1 MTYKVNEFSQV
12 TFEMTPEKFVDT
24 KIDLLQFKKSIDDA
38 IVDALYYD
46 NVEYGIYEMY
56 VCDLVSGS
64 YGVYQFKAM
73 AELFCA
79 EFDPLSEEDVYFV
92 EKVIWVIEDLEW
104 YANEVCSVISKRL
117 KLPGTLTCG
126 YHEADQSFGVFYY
139 LDEEEIAAIKE
150 EMEWA

>member
-1 MTYKVNEFSQV
+1 MTYKVNKFSSV
-12 TFEMTPEKFVDT
+12 TFKMTPEKFVDT
-24 KIDLLQFKKSIDDA
+24 KIDILQFKKSIDDA

-46 NVEYGIYEMY
+46 NVEDGTYEMY

-64 YGVYQFKAM
+64 YGVYQFKAI

-79 EFDPLSEEDVYFV
+79 ELDLPSEDDAYFG
-92 EKVIWVIEDLEW
+92 EEVIWVIEDLEC
-104 YANEVCSVISKRL
+104 YVNEVCSVISKRL
-117 KLPGTLTCG
+117 KLPGALACG

-139 LDEEEIAAIKE
+139 LDEEQIAAIKE